1 VRRTIPAL
9 AALLFLALQSLSAQ
23 TKADALALYREGRY
37 AEAIDVCVAEIA
49 ANPASVESHVVLC
62 WSLVMAKRYEEADS
76 WAEKGRA
83 LSKYDPRLVEIQA
96 EAKYYKGQNEQSLR
110 LFQDYISYAPNGSR
124 IGPAYAFMGE
134 IYLRQA
140 RYRHADIAFTA
151 ALQLESLNVGWWVR
165 LGYAREM
172 AKDYRHSL
180 EAYNRALSLNGALA
194 DAMRGR
200 DRVIAL
206 LN

>member
-110 LFQDYISYAPNGSR
+110 LFRITSVRPNGGR
-124 IGPAYAFMGE
+124 MARLRFMGE
-134 IYLRQA
+134 IYFSR
-140 RYRHADIAFTA
+140 RDTA
-151 ALQLESLNVGWWVR
+151 TPTSPSPR
-165 LGYAREM
+165 PFSSSR
-172 AKDYRHSL
+172 
-180 EAYNRALSLNGALA
+180 
-194 DAMRGR
+194 
-200 DRVIAL
+200 
-206 LN
+206 